1 MNYIRVNMYYG
12 FKKKTTQNPN
22 KRAYSTESKNENQ
35 LQNALILSLKGYDR
49 SRCILKE
56 YIRQVKAPVSEGKN
70 RKYQQKNFLTS

>member
-12 FKKKTTQNPN
+12 FKKKKEKPN
-22 KRAYSTESKNENQ
+22 KKAYNTESKNENP
-35 LQNALILSLKGYDR
+35 LQNALILSLKAYDR

-70 RKYQQKNFLTS
+70 KVSAKKFFNHLG